1 MFLDLPLCLPEMLDM
16 LQWVTR
22 RAEVQC
28 SVGMYCTRS
37 RAGGRGLTVHATV
50 RRRGEVMESELSSAN
65 ESLHVA
71 AAAVIV
77 RGLLA
82 SHLTAQTPVTSPQ

>member
-1 MFLDLPLCLPEMLDM
+1 MLSRDV
-16 LQWVTR
+16 LYT
-22 RAEVQC
+22 EP
-28 SVGMYCTRS
+28 CTGHS
-37 RAGGRGLTVHATV
+37 ELAGGRGLTVHATV
-50 RRRGEVMESELSSAN
+50 RRRGEVVESKLSSAN

-71 AAAVIV
+71 AAAVTV